1 MQMEKSDRRASG
13 QFCIELTVSVNDR
26 IDVREVCR
34 VIEYLGGIP
43 AGREFA
49 FSSVQ
54 RRDEALKVLC
64 DKYGTRYFAAVETE
78 GKVGQV
84 EGNP

>member
-1 MQMEKSDRRASG
+1 MEKSDHGTSG
-13 QFCIELTVSVNDR
+13 PLCIELTISVDDR

-34 VIEYLGGIP
+34 VIEYLGGVP
-43 AGREFA
+43 AGRGFA
-49 FSSVQ
+49 FSSAQ
-54 RRDEALKVLC
+54 RRDEALTLLC